1 MPCIES
7 LKVGKNW
14 NQNLSERKQLIYS
27 GSTFALLQISYK
39 EMTSSL
45 VTLREKL
52 ITCTSISYL
61 GMW

>member
-45 VTLREKL
+45 VNLREKMGAFN
-52 ITCTSISYL
+52 Y
-61 GMW
+61 